1 MLLLH
6 GIGGELCVWEPV
18 LGALESSYDA
28 IAVDLPGFGHSPPL
42 PCQLSPTP
50 AALARALIRFLDEL
64 AIGRA
69 HVVGNSLGGWLALQ
83 VAALGRALS
92 VTALCP
98 AGLWPA
104 PRVAKRAVVRG
115 RAHRAV
121 KRLSP
126 ALPVLLASRRVRRL
140 VLAPFVADPDKVPYR
155 ATVRMLR
162 SYGRATA
169 YDATATAMRQSHF
182 AAGTEVGVPVTV
194 AFGERD
200 RLIRPAPSRIRDA
213 RTVMLPG
220 CGHIPMWDA
229 PQLVAGVIR
238 ETAESA
244 VAAPVDRSFTA
255 T

>member
-1 MLLLH
+1 M
-6 GIGGELCVWEPV
+6 
-18 LGALESSYDA
+18 
-28 IAVDLPGFGHSPPL
+28 
-42 PCQLSPTP
+42 
-50 AALARALIRFLDEL
+50 
-64 AIGRA
+64 
-69 HVVGNSLGGWLALQ
+69 VGNSLGGWLALQ

-104 PRVAKRAVVRG
+104 PSLAEGPVVRG
-115 RAHRAV
+115 RAHRVV
-121 KRLSP
+121 KRLGP
-126 ALPVLLASRRVRRL
+126 ALPLLLASRRVRRV
-140 VLAPFVADPDKVPYR
+140 VLAAFVADPDKVPYR

-200 RLIRPAPSRIRDA
+200 RLIRPVRSGIRDA

-229 PQLVAGVIR
+229 PPLVAAVIR

-244 VAAPVDRSFTA
+244 VPAPVDGSLTA